1 MFKLFRFPS
10 TILRLYELKQCSNT
24 RLINQ
29 FVLNPAYQLNISN
42 RNQWG
47 CKFYSTNEEKES
59 TNKTDEIIKE
69 IMGANPDVEKKL
81 KVLLLELEVLRQD
94 GHNIPSNSFMRKQYW
109 EELLRL
115 GTRTGR
121 KKYLM
126 FLFKLEK
133 KKENIQAKKEERR
146 LERENQPK
154 PVNEDGHLVYN
165 LTHNNIL
172 LRIYDTTMNHFYN
185 HRLIQAA
192 MFGQPLVID
201 CGFDKEMTQREN
213 VNCAKQLMFLF
224 SENRNHDDP
233 YDLHFCNLN
242 EDNLLEKPLHKQI
255 TTMYEP
261 SFPLNIHRKSYID
274 VFPKDKLIYLTPDC
288 REEMLEYDHDAVYI
302 IGAMVDKT
310 KNDPVS
316 LAKAKREGLK
326 MLKLP
331 LDRYLQW
338 AAGSG
343 KSLTINQM
351 ILILLDLKK
360 TGDWNYALR
369 HVPRRKIMRE
379 DVEASFP
386 NINKSRTL
394 RYDKDDYVSRK
405 IAAKSRNYKQGFDRD
420 ATRSNRGMKFD
431 LKSVM
436 SK

>member
-1 MFKLFRFPS
+1 
-10 TILRLYELKQCSNT
+10 
-24 RLINQ
+24 
-29 FVLNPAYQLNISN
+29 
-42 RNQWG
+42 
-47 CKFYSTNEEKES
+47 
-59 TNKTDEIIKE
+59 
-69 IMGANPDVEKKL
+69 
-81 KVLLLELEVLRQD
+81 
-94 GHNIPSNSFMRKQYW
+94 
-109 EELLRL
+109 
-115 GTRTGR
+115 
-121 KKYLM
+121 
-126 FLFKLEK
+126 
-133 KKENIQAKKEERR
+133 
-146 LERENQPK
+146 
-154 PVNEDGHLVYN
+154 
-165 LTHNNIL
+165 
-172 LRIYDTTMNHFYN
+172 
-185 HRLIQAA
+185 
-192 MFGQPLVID
+192 
-201 CGFDKEMTQREN
+201 
-213 VNCAKQLMFLF
+213 MFLF